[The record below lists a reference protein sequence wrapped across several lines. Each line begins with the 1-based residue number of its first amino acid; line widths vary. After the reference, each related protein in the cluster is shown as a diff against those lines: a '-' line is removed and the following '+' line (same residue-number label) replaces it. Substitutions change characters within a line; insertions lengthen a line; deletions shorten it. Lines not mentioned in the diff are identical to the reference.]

1 MNILEQE
8 DQLKGMPDS
17 MLLMEMEQP
26 SGMYPPFL
34 VASEQQRRNTMRENY
49 AASEEQPTMTVV
61 EQEYQKGLASAMPPS
76 SPAPVAPNSLPSSFP
91 VDGYS
96 QGSMGAGDL
105 VMANTGGQFPDLS
118 GDGKVTRKDILMGRG
133 VVTMDAGRQTPPSG
147 RNHTIGRMI
156 LESRGEDWRNYQDD
170 YVESLGREQTEQYYA
185 LPEDSGLGALVQR
198 PRAETISLE
207 ELRENQISAPD
218 MINRYSLASEYEQP
232 FGGPGA
238 EEPPT
243 KFESFIEDIRNRVQD
258 SPTQQISEYEKS
270 LMKPSVLR
278 ALEAREGAKAGIDIL
293 GDATDYGLEELSGV
307 LDFGTVLAT
316 GDPDDPSGQRA
327 EAMEGLVEGGDNFFT
342 GYLPRKYRSLM
353 YTGEDSPPLDE
364 QFMSKTGD
372 IIDAIGGVAGDVTS
386 RGGILFDELVSGR
399 SDLEMKDLPLIGGFF
414 DDEDAPVVR
423 EEGDIRSKPSVKKDV
438 ARAGFPTPGQETVM
452 QDILAGGPQ
461 KRDFAGGNMIT
472 DSLVRNAM
480 REGIDEG
487 LGIGEESMINMEDA
501 YGQFDTAQAEQTANL
516 RDLIGRTRQEA
527 KDRAFY
533 MGIAALGAG
542 IAKGDMAGG
551 MDKAVEIASD
561 ITARGE
567 ASIAPLEAAAATQP
581 AQAAKD
587 RIDALAAIARADA
600 TFQNVRAQLVREGGL
615 DRRSYNQLRGYALR
629 AAQQAV
635 ENLEYAEGLDTPQA
649 VAKAI
654 NQIADQMMGEYAPLM
669 QPTGSDLF
677 IPNADGSFRYV
688 GEMPQ

>member
-49 AASEEQPTMTVV
+49 AASEEQPTTTVV
-61 EQEYQKGLASAMPPS
+61 EREYQKGLASAMPPS
-76 SPAPVAPNSLPSSFP
+76 SPAPVAPNSLPPPIP
-91 VDGYS
+91 VGGLS

-118 GDGKVTRKDILMGRG
+118 GDGKITKKDILMGRG
-133 VVTMDAGRQTPPSG
+133 VVTMDTGGLFSRAYDYLVPDNPFALAQYLAGKGVDVAKYSADQLKRMYRQYKQ
-147 RNHTIGRMI
+147 
-156 LESRGEDWRNYQDD
+156 E
-170 YVESLGREQTEQYYA
+170 
-185 LPEDSGLGALVQR
+185 
-198 PRAETISLE
+198 E
-207 ELRENQISAPD
+207 ELGESAQQGLYEEISARNTAQRLPTED
-218 MINRYSLASEYEQP
+218 LMERYESAGEMGAP
-232 FGGPGA
+232 FGGVGA
-238 EEPPT
+238 EEPSGRFGTMIENIQTNLQDAERFPT
-243 KFESFIEDIRNRVQD
+243 ANM
-258 SPTQQISEYEKS
+258 SEYERS
-270 LMKPSVLR
+270 RLDPVAR
-278 ALEAREGAKAGIDIL
+278 TALDAREGVIAGVDTL
-293 GDATDYGLEELSGV
+293 GEVGKTGLESL
-307 LDFGTVLAT
+307 LDFGTVLTT
-316 GDPDDPSGQRA
+316 GDPDDPAGQRE
-327 EAMEGLVEGGDNFFT
+327 EALGEVVESGGNFLTRYLPDLSLEGGTALVDRVGDYLSDPETMESFESGFQNLLDTYGEPVADFIDDPFGLR
-342 GYLPRKYRSLM
+342 GYL
-353 YTGEDSPPLDE
+353 
-364 QFMSKTGD
+364 
-372 IIDAIGGVAGDVTS
+372 
-386 RGGILFDELVSGR
+386 
-399 SDLEMKDLPLIGGFF
+399 
-414 DDEDAPVVR
+414 EDAPAAVR
-423 EEGDIRSKPSVKKDV
+423 EESNVSENPSVKTDA
-438 ARAGFPTPGQETVM
+438 ARAGFPTSSQETIM
-452 QDILAGGPQ
+452 QNILAGGPQ
-461 KRDFAGGNMIT
+461 QPGFVGGNMVA
-472 DSLVRNAM
+472 DSLVRDAV

-487 LGIGEESMINMEDA
+487 LGIGEESMINLEDA
-501 YGQFDTAQAEQTANL
+501 YGRFDTAQAEQTANL

-533 MGIAALGAG
+533 MGLAALGAG

-635 ENLEYAEGLDTPQA
+635 ENLEYAEGLDTPEA

-669 QPTGSDLF
+669 ENQLSEDFVINPLTGNLQ
-677 IPNADGSFRYV
+677 FRNT
-688 GEMPQ
+688 MPSQ

>member
-76 SPAPVAPNSLPSSFP
+76 SPAPVAPNSLPPPIP
-91 VDGYS
+91 VGGLS

-118 GDGKVTRKDILMGRG
+118 GDGKITKKDILMGRG
-133 VVTMDAGRQTPPSG
+133 VVTMDTGRQIPPSG
-147 RNHTIGRMI
+147 RNHAIGRMI

-185 LPEDSGLGALVQR
+185 LSPDSGLGALVQR
-198 PRAETISLE
+198 PRGETISLE
-207 ELRENQISAPD
+207 ELREKQIPAPD
-218 MINRYSLASEYEQP
+218 MIDRYEILAEKGKP

-238 EEPPT
+238 EEPLT
-243 KFESFIEDIRNRVQD
+243 R
-258 SPTQQISEYEKS
+258 
-270 LMKPSVLR
+270 
-278 ALEAREGAKAGIDIL
+278 
-293 GDATDYGLEELSGV
+293 SGV
-307 LDFGTVLAT
+307 MLENIATNLEDAERFPFINMSEFEAQQLDPAARAALGTREAVLGTVDSTGELLKTGLGTVADFGTVLAT
-316 GDPDDPSGQRA
+316 GDPDDPAGQRE
-327 EAMEGLVEGGDNFFT
+327 EALEEVVEGGGNFLT
-342 GYLPRKYRSLM
+342 RYLPNKFQNLM
-353 YTGEDSPPLDE
+353 YTGEDS
-364 QFMSKTGD
+364 
-372 IIDAIGGVAGDVTS
+372 
-386 RGGILFDELVSGR
+386 
-399 SDLEMKDLPLIGGFF
+399 LPLNEQLEDYLSDPETMESFESGFQNLLDTYGGPIADFIGDPIGLKGYL
-414 DDEDAPVVR
+414 EDAPAMR
-423 EEGDIRSKPSVKKDV
+423 EESQIGSKPSVKTDV
-438 ARAGFPTPGQETVM
+438 ARAGFPTSSQETIM

-487 LGIGEESMINMEDA
+487 LGIGEESMINLEDA
-501 YGQFDTAQAEQTANL
+501 YGRFDTAQAEQTANL

-635 ENLEYAEGLDTPQA
+635 ENLEYAEGLDTPEA

>member
-17 MLLMEMEQP
+17 MLLVEMEQP

-49 AASEEQPTMTVV
+49 AATEQQPQTTVV
-61 EQEYQKGLASAMPPS
+61 EREYQKGLASSAMPPS

-105 VMANTGGQFPDLS
+105 MMANTGGQFPDLS

-133 VVTMDAGRQTPPSG
+133 VMPMQEGRQAPSSLKDL
-147 RNHTIGRMI
+147 RNGEAVVIARGENPANFSVAQLEAIGRTSPNQMGFM
-156 LESRGEDWRNYQDD
+156 STF
-170 YVESLGREQTEQYYA
+170 LGDNHPAFGSVSYKR
-185 LPEDSGLGALVQR
+185 PEEEVDK
-198 PRAETISLE
+198 ISLE
-207 ELRENQISAPD
+207 GLRENQIP
-218 MINRYSLASEYEQP
+218 ASEMIDRYNLTAEYGKP
-232 FGGPGA
+232 FGGVGA
-238 EEPPT
+238 EKPLT
-243 KFESFIEDIRNRVQD
+243 TLESMERNIKDDVQNL
-258 SPTQQISEYEKS
+258 PTQQMSEYEKS
-270 LMKPSVLR
+270 LLNPSALA
-278 ALEAREGAKAGIDIL
+278 ALEARDAIGAVPEIVGEIADPLVG
-293 GDATDYGLEELSGV
+293 GV
-307 LDFGTVLAT
+307 LDFGTVLLS
-316 GDPDDPSGQRA
+316 GDPTNPAEQRA
-327 EAMEGLVEGGDNFFT
+327 VAAEEIGDTTGSLLSEYLPDFSFDDAISVTDQVGEYISNPETVERFGAGYQNLLDTYGDTVLQGISDFT
-342 GYLPRKYRSLM
+342 GFTDYENNLNTREESNVSENPAV
-353 YTGEDSPPLDE
+353 
-364 QFMSKTGD
+364 KT
-372 IIDAIGGVAGDVTS
+372 DAA
-386 RGGILFDELVSGR
+386 R
-399 SDLEMKDLPLIGGFF
+399 SD
-414 DDEDAPVVR
+414 
-423 EEGDIRSKPSVKKDV
+423 
-438 ARAGFPTPGQETVM
+438 FPTSSQETIM
-452 QDILAGGPQ
+452 LGSQGILAGGPQ
-461 KRDFAGGNMIT
+461 QPGFVGGNMIT

-487 LGIGEESMINMEDA
+487 LGIGEKSMINMEDA

-551 MDKAVEIASD
+551 MDKAVEIASN

-615 DRRSYNQLRGYALR
+615 DRRSYNTLRGYALR
-629 AAQQAV
+629 AAQQAIGDMD
-635 ENLEYAEGLDTPQA
+635 YMEGLDTPE
-649 VAKAI
+649 AI
-654 NQIADQMMGEYAPLM
+654 GKVLVQIADQMMGEYAPLM
-669 QPTGSDLF
+669 QQTSNELF
-677 IPNADGSFRYV
+677 TPNADGSYSFI
-688 GEMPQ
+688 GQLPE